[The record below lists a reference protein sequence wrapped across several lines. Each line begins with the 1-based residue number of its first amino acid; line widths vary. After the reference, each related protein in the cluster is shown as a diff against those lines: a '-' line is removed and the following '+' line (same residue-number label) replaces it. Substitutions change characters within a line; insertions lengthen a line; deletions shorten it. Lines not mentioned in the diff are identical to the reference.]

1 MSLSYNITEK
11 KRTPISFNG
20 ANQLGY
26 GGKIRTQ
33 YMIRV
38 YYEKIWRR
46 VYCTCWANSG
56 SCWIMYKGTKVN
68 VNDSDLMGIK

>member
-1 MSLSYNITEK
+1 MSLSYNIT
-11 KRTPISFNG
+11 KRKCTPISFDG

-33 YMIRV
+33 YMICV
-38 YYEKIWRR
+38 FHEKIWRR

-56 SCWIMYKGTKVN
+56 TFWITYKGERVN
-68 VNDSDLMGIK
+68 INSTDLIPR